1 MHHDIHYRSD
11 NLPIPHTFSPGIYQI
26 ELWGAQ
32 GGNISDITIGGKGGY
47 AKGVIHILSKKTF
60 YFYIGEKGK
69 KASNDF
75 TENSFNG
82 GGRGTGNINDNTF
95 AAGGGGATD
104 LRTNETI
111 ETRILIA
118 GGGSGATDYAN
129 YVLNGSCGGGFS
141 GEDGKDSIH
150 SPSNKKGSGGTQT
163 IGGSSYSEQG
173 KFGYGGNQTRK
184 MSFGSGGG
192 GGWYGGGSGQAYGAT
207 GGGGSGYASLIFD
220 HIVLLSGCS
229 VIPNFYGSNPTIGH
243 VGDGA
248 ARITRLKIGQ
258 CTSTT
263 QSNLCFIVFV
273 FIITFIK

>member
-1 MHHDIHYRSD
+1 MK
-11 NLPIPHTFSPGIYQI
+11 LFQI
-26 ELWGAQ
+26 FYFYL
-32 GGNISDITIGGKGGY
+32 GGKGEDQSDEGNIFVSRGGY
-47 AKGVIHILSKKTF
+47 
-60 YFYIGEKGK
+60 
-69 KASNDF
+69 
-75 TENSFNG
+75 NG
-82 GGRGTGNINDNTF
+82 GGNGGIDLNPTEYKSPESS
-95 AAGGGGATD
+95 AGGGGATD

-192 GGWYGGGSGQAYGAT
+192 GGWYGCGSGQAYGAT

-229 VIPNFYGSNPTIGH
+229 VIPNFYSSNPTIGH